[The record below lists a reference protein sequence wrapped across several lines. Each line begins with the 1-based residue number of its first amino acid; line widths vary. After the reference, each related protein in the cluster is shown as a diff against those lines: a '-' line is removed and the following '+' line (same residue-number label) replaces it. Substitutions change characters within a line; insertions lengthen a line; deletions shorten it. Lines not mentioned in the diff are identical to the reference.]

1 MSEAKLSTV
10 ILVFTVVGVAA
21 YVISSGPQAIEN
33 VWRKIKLVGFG
44 TLHMLLSRDKRFK
57 PEVSSVFTVIRVS
70 KRMRISYF
78 TRRREGPYWAK

>member
-10 ILVFTVVGVAA
+10 ILVFTVVGVVA

-44 TLHMLLSRDKRFK
+44 TLHILLSRDKRFK
-57 PEVSSVFTVIRVS
+57 AEVSECLHGDSCFEEDVDQLL
-70 KRMRISYF
+70 Y
-78 TRRREGPYWAK
+78 

>member
-33 VWRKIKLVGFG
+33 VWRKIKLIGFG
-44 TLHMLLSRDKRFK
+44 TLHMLLSKDKRFK
-57 PEVSSVFTVIRVS
+57 PEVSKCLHGDSCS
-70 KRMRISYF
+70 EEDADQLLY
-78 TRRREGPYWAK
+78 